1 LLATLLTPSSFAS
14 PCPSSFNS
22 RLPSRPYPDLSLI
35 LVFPSITYSWLIAC
49 ACPSTSRL
57 HETCRFLLDHPRRC
71 YTYLF
76 PAHQTVFLSLVIV
89 IMTLTDWVSFL
100 VLDIGTPVIEA
111 IPVGTRISAAFLQSA
126 AVRAAG
132 FSIVP
137 LASLAPA
144 VKVLYI
150 IMMYISV
157 YPVRSLPFVLF
168 I

>member
-1 LLATLLTPSSFAS
+1 
-14 PCPSSFNS
+14 
-22 RLPSRPYPDLSLI
+22 
-35 LVFPSITYSWLIAC
+35 
-49 ACPSTSRL
+49 
-57 HETCRFLLDHPRRC
+57 
-71 YTYLF
+71 
-76 PAHQTVFLSLVIV
+76 
-89 IMTLTDWVSFL
+89 MTLTDWVSFL